1 MLFGGLVGGCCSRH
15 TYDRLV
21 EEKEISDRPLS
32 DQSSSR
38 SEPDAVSD
46 KWSATRLYYLKES
59 PFTAAFRSF
68 VVYLFL
74 LAGIFLATGDPFKDL
89 GAAGYLRLAGLVSA
103 VAFAVGYDPSRFTE
117 LLAYLPK
124 PGVGKTGA

>member
-1 MLFGGLVGGCCSRH
+1 MVAAAEPPN
-15 TYDRLV
+15 RLV
-21 EEKEISDRPLS
+21 EEKEIPDRSVS
-32 DQSSSR
+32 DQSSSM
-38 SEPDAVSD
+38 SDAVSD